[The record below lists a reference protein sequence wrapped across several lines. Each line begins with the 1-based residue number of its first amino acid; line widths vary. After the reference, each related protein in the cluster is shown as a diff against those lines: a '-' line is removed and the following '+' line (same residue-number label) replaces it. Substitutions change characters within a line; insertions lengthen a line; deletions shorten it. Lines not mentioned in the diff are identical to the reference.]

1 MDVRTINTKNR
12 ILNGLIKVLSTQ
24 KLSECRTIDIINQ
37 AEVSKKTF
45 YKYFKNKKDFIH
57 WVETNILTSLKNALQ
72 KDRTSLEDTHNASEQ
87 KLWN

>member
-37 AEVSKKTF
+37 VEVSKKTF
-45 YKYFKNKKDFIH
+45 YNYFPKCQFKLEKK
-57 WVETNILTSLKNALQ
+57 
-72 KDRTSLEDTHNASEQ
+72 
-87 KLWN
+87 

>member
-37 AEVSKKTF
+37 VEVSKKTF
-45 YKYFKNKKDFIH
+45 YNYSRN
-57 WVETNILTSLKNALQ
+57 VNLS
-72 KDRTSLEDTHNASEQ
+72 
-87 KLWN
+87 

>member
-45 YKYFKNKKDFIH
+45 YP
-57 WVETNILTSLKNALQ
+57 
-72 KDRTSLEDTHNASEQ
+72 
-87 KLWN
+87 